1 MGDLNILAPDL
12 AHELHIVIAR
22 HAHRSS
28 SGDRFHNQSHNP
40 WTLWAAIHQIA
51 EKYELSSI
59 RVSPSAT
66 GLLGIAKRFK
76 QHDQFVVTA
85 MNVANDVEGTVL
97 LLLVV
102 PQRLS
107 FKGRSIHLFRRVEHK
122 HVAKSLT
129 LQSPQRAPEL
139 LALLPNHVRAKVAVI
154 ATFVAVLAQ
163 PFRKVQN
170 DGHGQT
176 VILPRQ

>member
-28 SGDRFHNQSHNP
+28 SIDRFHNQSHNP
-40 WTLWAAIHQIA
+40 WTLWPAIHQIA

-66 GLLGIAKRFK
+66 GLLGITKHFK

-85 MNVANDVEGTVL
+85 INVTNNVEGTVL
-97 LLLVV
+97 ILSVV
-102 PQRLS
+102 PQWLS
-107 FKGRSIHLFRRVEHK
+107 FKDRCIHLFRCVEHK
-122 HVAKSLT
+122 HMTKA
-129 LQSPQRAPEL
+129 
-139 LALLPNHVRAKVAVI
+139 
-154 ATFVAVLAQ
+154 
-163 PFRKVQN
+163 
-170 DGHGQT
+170 
-176 VILPRQ
+176 